1 MGRAMHTIR
10 KSEIKR
16 AVEGAAAA
24 GIMHPT
30 VTIDRSTG
38 VITVTRSVEVPA
50 AGNGQGSSAAA
61 SAPAAAAAKRQRR
74 PAHG

>member
-1 MGRAMHTIR
+1 MHTIR

-30 VTIDRSTG
+30 VTIDRATG
-38 VITVTRSVEVPA
+38 IITVTGSVEAP
-50 AGNGQGSSAAA
+50 AGNGQAAGA
-61 SAPAAAAAKRQRR
+61 EAPAAAAAKRQRR
-74 PAHG
+74 PV